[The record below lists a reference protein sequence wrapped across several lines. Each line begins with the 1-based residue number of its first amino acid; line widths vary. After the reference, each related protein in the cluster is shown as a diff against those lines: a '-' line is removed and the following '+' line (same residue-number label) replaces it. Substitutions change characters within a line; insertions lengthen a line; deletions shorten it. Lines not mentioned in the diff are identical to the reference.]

1 MSRTLRTV
9 CVLAALLVVVL
20 PSTPAAAA
28 EGGSAACTVPFQIS
42 HRQQLG
48 ELALPKGPY
57 KLTVLNTAQL
67 DCGAAND
74 ALRAAL
80 REPGAALPDG
90 WKFDAPS
97 RVVSREDGTDAF
109 RVEVDE
115 DIDTLA
121 GAPGSDSS
129 FWDGLESFALTWLPI
144 IFMGLIALAVVWMVQ
159 YMPRTKPQ
167 EIAPSSSS
175 SVRWQD
181 VAGVEEAKEE
191 LREVVEFM
199 RDPKRFKKLGA
210 KVPKGILL
218 HGPPGTGKTLLAK
231 AVANESNAKFF
242 AQSASSFVEMFAGL
256 GAARIR
262 RLFRQARKAAPAIVF
277 IDELDAVG
285 ATRGNDISGEK
296 DQTLNQLLVELDGF
310 GETDNVVVI
319 AASNLLEKLDPA
331 LLRPGRFD
339 RQILVTPPD
348 LKGRRSI
355 LSVHTRG
362 KPLQDEI
369 DMEAIARQTSGM
381 TGADLAN
388 ICNEAAIL
396 AGRDHR
402 DELLT
407 TDFQGALERVVAGM
421 QSRRVIT
428 DHEKQVVAYHEA
440 GHALCSELLASVE
453 KVHRISII
461 PRGKALGYTLN
472 LPEEDRYLKTREEL
486 LDYMVVLLGGRV
498 TEHVVFGE
506 ITTGAADDLRKVH
519 EISRSMVTQ
528 YGMGTELNSK
538 QLPADDYSMSDY
550 TRREVDEEQQYLTDL
565 AHRRALKMVAENRPL
580 LETLAQTLLLNEVL
594 ERDDIEQIV
603 GDYRSGG
610 GGGGTPNR
618 TPPVVPVEP
627 GAARVAA
634 AERLEG
640 QPGGD
645 SPS

>member
-1 MSRTLRTV
+1 MRRTLRSLAL
-9 CVLAALLVVVL
+9 LAALIVL
-20 PSTPAAAA
+20 AVPPATAAAA
-28 EGGSAACTVPFQIS
+28 AGGSASCTVPFEVAR
-42 HRQQLG
+42 HQQLG
-48 ELALPKGPY
+48 ELGFDPGPY
-57 KLTVLNTAQL
+57 KLTVLDTSELN
-67 DCGAAND
+67 CGEASD

-80 REPGAALPDG
+80 REPGAELPDG
-90 WKFDAPS
+90 WKFEAAS
-97 RVVSREDGTDAF
+97 HVLSREDGSEAI
-109 RVEVDE
+109 RVDPKLE
-115 DIDTLA
+115 DTL
-121 GAPGSDSS
+121 GGSDDGS
-129 FWDGLESFALTWLPI
+129 FWKGLESFALTWLPI

-175 SVRWQD
+175 SVSWHD

-199 RDPKRFKKLGA
+199 RDPKRFKRLGA

-231 AVANESNAKFF
+231 AVAHESNAKFF
-242 AQSASSFVEMFAGL
+242 AQSASSFVEMFAGV

-310 GETDNVVVI
+310 GATDNVVVI

-348 LKGRRSI
+348 LNGRRSI

-362 KPLQDEI
+362 MPLADDV
-369 DMEAIARQTSGM
+369 DMETLARQTSGM

-388 ICNEAAIL
+388 ICNEAAIF

-402 DELLT
+402 DQLIT
-407 TDFQGALERVVAGM
+407 KDFQAALERVVAGM

-428 DHEKQVVAYHEA
+428 DHEKRVVAYHEA
-440 GHALCSELLASVE
+440 GHALCSELLESVE

-472 LPEEDRYLKTREEL
+472 LPEEDRYLKTKEEL

-498 TEHVVFGE
+498 TEHLVFGE
-506 ITTGAADDLRKVH
+506 ITTGASDDLRKVH
-519 EISRSMVTQ
+519 EISRSMVTE
-528 YGMGTELNSK
+528 YGMGTELMSK
-538 QLPADDYSMSDY
+538 QVPTEDYSMSDS
-550 TRREVDEEQQYLTDL
+550 TRRQVDEEQQYLTDL
-565 AHRRALKMVAENRPL
+565 AHRRALKIVHENRPL
-580 LETLAQTLLLNEVL
+580 LDALAHTLLENEVL
-594 ERDDIEQIV
+594 EREDIERLV
-603 GDYRSGG
+603 ADYRSGG
-610 GGGGTPNR
+610 DDDSSNGTKR
-618 TPPVVPVEP
+618 IVPVEP
-627 GAARVAA
+627 GKARVAA
-634 AERLEG
+634 SKRFEG
-640 QPGGD
+640 K
-645 SPS
+645 PSAD